1 MKTLDFVLY
10 WDVPQVVQSHSSRL
24 KLPISNQAFQKTI
37 SIASASHSINTR
49 KKLVLT
55 SLLQQSA
62 NSCSLAQV
70 SLCSSTVVIVVL
82 PVNSIW
88 FSVILQ
94 CTWKERVALTG
105 AHEDSIVFL
114 GNLGGKRAAI
124 WHPVRTVGV
133 AKVYISL
140 FKVDWDWR
148 CHYRHKSSCSGH
160 NSEGGW
166 EMHFGWLR

>member
-1 MKTLDFVLY
+1 MKSLDFVLY
-10 WDVPQVVQSHSSRL
+10 WDVPQIVQSHSSRL
-24 KLPISNQAFQKTI
+24 KLPVNNQAFQKTV

-62 NSCSLAQV
+62 DWFCFLQV
-70 SLCSSTVVIVVL
+70 SFCSSTVVIVVL

-105 AHEDSIVFL
+105 ALEDGIVFL
-114 GNLGGKRAAI
+114 GDLGGRRAAI
-124 WHPVRTVGV
+124 WHPVRTDGV
-133 AKVYISL
+133 AKVIISL
-140 FKVDWDWR
+140 FNIDWDRR

-160 NSEGGW
+160 KSEGG
-166 EMHFGWLR
+166 